1 MFIFLVVATLA
12 AAIAAAW
19 DLKTGR
25 IPNWLT
31 LGGVA
36 LGVAGH
42 LVHGFVGSDARAALH
57 GALLS
62 VAGALFC
69 SIAPLALYWKGGIG
83 GGDLKLF
90 AALGALC
97 HPMLGIECQ
106 IYALAVAAVAA
117 PARLAYEGRL
127 FAVLGGSLALLINP
141 LLPRERRRVVP
152 PEMMTWF
159 RLGPAIFAGTL
170 LTLVAHGFELL
181 PP

>member
-1 MFIFLVVATLA
+1 VVS
-12 AAIAAAW
+12 AIAAAW
-19 DLKTGR
+19 DMKTGR

-36 LGVAGH
+36 AGVTGH
-42 LVHGFVGSDARAALH
+42 LAQGVIAMSWQAALY

-62 VAGALFC
+62 IAGAVFC
-69 SIAPLALYWKGGIG
+69 SIAPLVLYAKGGMG

-90 AALGALC
+90 AAIGALC
-97 HPMLGIECQ
+97 HPLLGIECQ

-127 FAVLGGSLALLINP
+127 FAVLGGSLALLLNP

>member
-1 MFIFLVVATLA
+1 MFTFLVVATLA

-31 LGGVA
+31 LGGIA
-36 LGVAGH
+36 SGIAGH
-42 LVHGFVGSDARAALH
+42 LAHGVVTSDAQAALH

-69 SIAPLALYWKGGIG
+69 SLAPLALYWKGGIG

-106 IYALAVAAVAA
+106 IYALVVAAVIA
-117 PARLAYEGRL
+117 PARLAYDGRL
-127 FAVLGGSLALLINP
+127 FAVLGGSLALLFNP
-141 LLPRERRRVVP
+141 FLPRERRRTVP
-152 PEMMTWF
+152 REMLTWF

-170 LTLVAHGFELL
+170 LTLLAHGFELL
-181 PP
+181 AP